1 MTDTQQ
7 LTLNFNAKNHLLTV
21 TRWAKFLAI
30 IGFIGTGFMALASLF
45 ILVFSS
51 FIPNIGQM
59 GSASPALMPIKFIG
73 FIYMGFAVFYFFIAY
88 YMYTFA
94 SKSANAIT
102 LNLDSELEAAFN
114 AMKKQYTLMGI
125 FTIVMLALML
135 IVMAVGIITA
145 IATLSMI

>member
-30 IGFIGTGFMALASLF
+30 IGYIGSGFMLLVSLF
-45 ILVFSS
+45 VLTLSS
-51 FIPNIGQM
+51 FMPDLSQI
-59 GSASPALMPIKFIG
+59 SPSPVTFMPFKVLGFAYMAL
-73 FIYMGFAVFYFFIAY
+73 AVFYFFIAY
-88 YMYTFA
+88 YMYSFA

-114 AMKKQYTLMGI
+114 ALRKQYTLVGI
-125 FTIVMLALML
+125 FTIVMLALMVIML
-135 IVMAVGIITA
+135 TVGLITA